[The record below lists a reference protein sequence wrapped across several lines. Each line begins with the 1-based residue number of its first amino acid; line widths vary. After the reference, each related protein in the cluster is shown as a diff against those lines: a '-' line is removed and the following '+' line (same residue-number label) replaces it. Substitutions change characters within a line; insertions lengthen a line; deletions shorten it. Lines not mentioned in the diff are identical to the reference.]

1 MTLSPDRRPAVEF
14 ALIIT
19 GDPGCYSWYFFYL
32 EWTNDVTC
40 GGFNDIRIVS
50 DGWIISSCYVFCVI
64 YALFSKTMMCAAA
77 AAAAA
82 CGGILPSSSPSMGL
96 GVRVIY
102 GVGAD
107 LSTIGSGMGSCPTP
121 GAQSDC
127 RTRYQLL
134 LSGRALAE
142 RYRRIYTT
150 AINDKEQ
157 GINQG
162 R

>member
-1 MTLSPDRRPAVEF
+1 
-14 ALIIT
+14 
-19 GDPGCYSWYFFYL
+19 
-32 EWTNDVTC
+32 
-40 GGFNDIRIVS
+40 
-50 DGWIISSCYVFCVI
+50 
-64 YALFSKTMMCAAA
+64 MCAAA
-77 AAAAA
+77 AAAAG
-82 CGGILPSSSPSMGL
+82 GGILPSSSPSMGL
-96 GVRVIY
+96 GVGVIS
-102 GVGAD
+102 GVGVEF
-107 LSTIGSGMGSCPTP
+107 STIGSGMGSCPTT

-127 RTRYQLL
+127 RSRYQLL

>member
-1 MTLSPDRRPAVEF
+1 
-14 ALIIT
+14 
-19 GDPGCYSWYFFYL
+19 
-32 EWTNDVTC
+32 
-40 GGFNDIRIVS
+40 
-50 DGWIISSCYVFCVI
+50 
-64 YALFSKTMMCAAA
+64 MMCAAA
-77 AAAAA
+77 AAAAG
-82 CGGILPSSSPSMGL
+82 GGILPSSSPSMGL
-96 GVRVIY
+96 GVRVIS